1 MPANKSFSMDFYN
14 VDLSNLIKKVWIKFL
29 EKFKNCRRANV
40 QLFWLGECL
49 FDNINT
55 KVIKLYLF
63 LKEVEEIEILIFRNL
78 LMLLYHLMRKLI
90 IEN

>member
-14 VDLSNLIKKVWIKFL
+14 VDLLNLIKKVWIKFL

-55 KVIKLYLF
+55 K
-63 LKEVEEIEILIFRNL
+63 R
-78 LMLLYHLMRKLI
+78 
-90 IEN
+90 